1 MLPILSSIVSV
12 FCFCMFVP
20 YLFSDMKKAF
30 TISLL
35 MFCAFS
41 VFAQKKDYKPVIISF
56 YNLENLFDT
65 LDNTMINDEEFLPSG
80 PRNYNGTIYF
90 DKLDKLA
97 TVISQ
102 IGTEMN
108 ADGPALLGVAEVEND
123 TVLNDLIKHKLIEKR
138 KYKIVHYDSKD
149 ARGIDVGLLY
159 NPKYFTVEA
168 SDKLYVQLPGGS
180 KDAYF
185 TRDILWVKGKLDG
198 ETIHVYVNHWPS
210 RSGGE
215 KRSAPGRNAAAQVCK
230 NHIDS
235 IAKIE
240 PNAKIIIM
248 GDLNDDPINESV
260 AEILGAKPK
269 SDQVTKGGLYNPW
282 TELYKKGTGTLAYQD
297 AWGLFD
303 QIIISFPWINK
314 NQSGLFFYQQHI
326 FFREYLVE
334 NQGRY
339 KGYPMRTWDGNTYR
353 GGYSDHFPTYLV
365 FLKTIKP
372 VKKGF

>member
-1 MLPILSSIVSV
+1 
-12 FCFCMFVP
+12 MFVP